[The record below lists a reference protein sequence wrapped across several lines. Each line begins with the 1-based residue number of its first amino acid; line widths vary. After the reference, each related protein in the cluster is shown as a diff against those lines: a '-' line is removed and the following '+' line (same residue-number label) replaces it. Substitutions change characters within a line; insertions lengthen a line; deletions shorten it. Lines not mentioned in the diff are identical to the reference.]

1 MLEVA
6 VGKTDEQD
14 ELMNTVLMSA
24 KNNMKDDQNHA
35 LFCNQL
41 TSAWKNNF
49 KRMHCLFRELCI
61 SIKEK
66 NKGFKTNKVAARDFE
81 LQGFY
86 LQICTL
92 IKFLEAGLLQ
102 MLMQRCL

>member
-1 MLEVA
+1 MLDEA

-14 ELMNTVLMSA
+14 ELMNTVLMLA

-49 KRMHCLFRELCI
+49 KRMHCLFRVMHLHQRGG
-61 SIKEK
+61 
-66 NKGFKTNKVAARDFE
+66 NKGV
-81 LQGFY
+81 
-86 LQICTL
+86 
-92 IKFLEAGLLQ
+92 
-102 MLMQRCL
+102 